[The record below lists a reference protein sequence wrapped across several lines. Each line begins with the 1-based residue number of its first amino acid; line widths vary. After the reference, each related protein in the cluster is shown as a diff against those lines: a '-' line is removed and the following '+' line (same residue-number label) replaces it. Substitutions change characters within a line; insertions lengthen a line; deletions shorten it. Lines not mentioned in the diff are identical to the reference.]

1 MAQNVAASAHAK
13 SAAAATAAE
22 GASAGGVQP
31 AKPVIRKPKILLV
44 IDDQHTDW

>member
-1 MAQNVAASAHAK
+1 MAQNVAAAAHAK
-13 SAAAATAAE
+13 SAAAAAE